1 MVSYFTNET
10 ECKNIIILRCNLNNV
25 STKKIPQLNG
35 LCFAVLSFIKSNY
48 LKPLNFVEV
57 KIYSPQNSEVQKT
70 RYINYSHN
78 KFILFFFIKF
88 VQKCDVSNKIM

>member
-1 MVSYFTNET
+1 MSPLRKSHSWMV
-10 ECKNIIILRCNLNNV
+10 
-25 STKKIPQLNG
+25 
-35 LCFAVLSFIKSNY
+35 FALLLLSFIKSNY

-88 VQKCDVSNKIM
+88 VQKCDVSNKIMWWMAHIVLLSAPTAV